1 MSRDNNF
8 SHVSDHKGKAI
19 GDGNIMG
26 NIISRTLECDGMHC
40 RTEKKSLG
48 GILIWI

>member
-8 SHVSDHKGKAI
+8 SHISDHKGKAI

-26 NIISRTLECDGMHC
+26 KIVSGALECGGMGY
-40 RTEKKSLG
+40 RTEKTSLRSF
-48 GILIWI
+48 